1 MIALRLV
8 LVAALIWLCAAMPP
22 AQAQED
28 IVLGL
33 SQESISITA
42 DFSGSD
48 LLIFGA
54 IKRETPIPAAPL
66 EVVIT
71 VAGPLTPLVVRRKER
86 RYGIWINTES
96 EVIDAAPSFY
106 AIATSAPLGT
116 VISAK
121 DDLRERISIP
131 RAVRAYTARLLN
143 PRGKDFADAV
153 IRIRTAEGAFKLLDG
168 AVDVTENTLFNT
180 AISLP
185 ANLTEGTYN
194 VRIFLARQG
203 EVITSH
209 ETDIV
214 VRKVGLE
221 QFLFNLSHRQ
231 PLVYGLLSL
240 ALAVLAGWGASA
252 LFRLIRER

>member
-1 MIALRLV
+1 MIARIGAILL
-8 LVAALIWLCAAMPP
+8 AWLCAAPLS
-22 AQAQED
+22 AQED

-33 SQESISITA
+33 SQDSISITT
-42 DFSGSD
+42 DFSGSE

-54 IKRETPIPAAPL
+54 IKRETPIPPENL
-66 EVVIT
+66 DVVIT
-71 VAGPLTPLVVRRKER
+71 VAGPLAPLVVRRKER

-106 AIATSAPLGT
+106 AVASSAPLGE

-121 DDLRERISIP
+121 DDRRERISIP

-153 IRIRTAEGAFKLLDG
+153 IRIRTDEGAFKQLDNTVEV
-168 AVDVTENTLFNT
+168 AQDTLFNT
-180 AISLP
+180 SISLP
-185 ANLTEGTYN
+185 ANLTDGTYQ
-194 VRIFLARQG
+194 VRIFLARSG
-203 EVITSH
+203 NIIASH
-209 ETDIV
+209 DSDIA

-221 QFLFNLSHRQ
+221 QFLFNLSRRQ